1 MSFGEKPLIR
11 LSAAQR
17 AKLVPDIDVDA
28 LERFL
33 QHVATTSEDRDALL
47 RTFTQGKPNR
57 SVQLLGTA
65 DDDPTIRALLD
76 EVWAPTWIKLGPDAI
91 AHSDSR
97 LPGRELARA
106 KLRLTMPP
114 KE

>member
-1 MSFGEKPLIR
+1 MSSGEHPLIR

-17 AKLVPDIDVDA
+17 SKLIPDIDVDA

-33 QHVATTSEDRDALL
+33 QHVAITGEDRDALL
-47 RTFTQGKPNR
+47 KVFMQSKPNT
-57 SVQLLGTA
+57 SFQLLGTA
-65 DDDPTIRALLD
+65 DADPTIKALLD

-91 AHSDSR
+91 ANSDSR